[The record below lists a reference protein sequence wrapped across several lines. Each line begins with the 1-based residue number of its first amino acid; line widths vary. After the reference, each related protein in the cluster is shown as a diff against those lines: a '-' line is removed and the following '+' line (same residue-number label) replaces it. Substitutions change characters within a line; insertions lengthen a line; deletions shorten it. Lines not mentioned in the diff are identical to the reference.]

1 MSFIRTIVHFSSFT
15 LERNPPKFY
24 CNYKNWPQGGN
35 SGLPKLFD
43 FFFFF
48 FLSPSLKSCHS
59 GRKDLAI
66 LKNKDYSALFRFPVL
81 AQRLTNLTSIC
92 EDEDSIPGLL
102 QWVKD
107 LALP

>member
-15 LERNPPKFY
+15 LERSPPKFY

-48 FLSPSLKSCHS
+48 PLSLSKELSFRKKGLGHLK
-59 GRKDLAI
+59 
-66 LKNKDYSALFRFPVL
+66 
-81 AQRLTNLTSIC
+81 
-92 EDEDSIPGLL
+92 E
-102 QWVKD
+102 
-107 LALP
+107 